1 MTAEQLR
8 LRDIEF
14 VSCCYDGK
22 ELVDAQLARTEVLQ
36 LDPAA
41 DDFHWNEA
49 FGRVSIRTEAGDM
62 VEYPTEIP
70 GVGQVTR
77 KLLTALMS
85 RPGEFLSPQRI
96 AAITG
101 YRWFLS
107 RVNLAGRLAA
117 LRRAFKDD
125 ARKPRFFLTR
135 RHPYAI
141 AWCAAR
147 TWSHIEPVAVSV
159 NGDQAGI
166 SDGH

>member
-14 VSCCYDGK
+14 VSCSYASK
-22 ELVDAQLARTEVLQ
+22 ELTDAQLTRGEVLQ

-49 FGRVSIRTEAGDM
+49 FGRAYVRTKAGSM
-62 VEYPTEIP
+62 EEYPTEIP

-141 AWCAAR
+141 ARCADR
-147 TWSHIEPVAVSV
+147 SWRHIEPVAVSV
-159 NGDQAGI
+159 NGD
-166 SDGH
+166 SDGLSDSL